1 MIVSLAVV
9 ARRLRSRRS
18 AVVFSSRCMSTTTR
32 PNVDSSCSGG
42 AGTFCLVDYDVV
54 GFDLDNTLARY
65 RLPALFEL
73 IHRSVGDYLS
83 TSAGHQRPGNR
94 LWASARAFS
103 QRGLLVDK
111 KRGLLVKFDAS
122 GRVDRALKG
131 FKRLSDSEVEQLQKE
146 YTGLEFRRDLRPSHE
161 WYNFADYFTVPT
173 EALYADM
180 VACAKPAASLE
191 PLWHDLFE
199 GIIHFYRPG
208 GPRATTLLRTPD
220 VLIRPCPPSVKAWIQ
235 SLRAAGTRTFLLTGS
250 EPLLAFA
257 IASHALGPQWRDLF
271 DLVIVG
277 ANKPAFF
284 SSASLTFQV
293 VQEDG
298 SERPLGHGE
307 QLCAG
312 IVYRGGNWMALR
324 ERWLGGHRALY
335 VGDSLVDDIVASQ
348 GCCESVA
355 ILEELTVE
363 AAAPKLA
370 VHDGIE
376 YLLSDVWG
384 SVFASPQGPSYL
396 TKAVCGAAKLAVP
409 DVVQLAKLTQST
421 RIPAFDG
428 TVGLSGFYP
437 RPPESLVA
445 LLARS
450 SVEESRRH

>member
-1 MIVSLAVV
+1 MLADVVPVVCVRGMIASLAVV

-18 AVVFSSRCMSTTTR
+18 AVVSSSRCMSTTTR
-32 PNVDSSCSGG
+32 PNVDSSGSSA

-131 FKRLSDSEVEQLQKE
+131 FKRLSDSE
-146 YTGLEFRRDLRPSHE
+146 
-161 WYNFADYFTVPT
+161 
-173 EALYADM
+173 
-180 VACAKPAASLE
+180 ASLE
-191 PLWHDLFE
+191 PLWHDLLE
-199 GIIHFYRPG
+199 GIIHFYRPS

-220 VLIRPCPPSVKAWIQ
+220 VLVRPCPPSVKAWIQ
-235 SLRAAGTRTFLLTGS
+235 SLRVAGTRTFLLTGS

-284 SSASLTFQV
+284 SNASLTFQV
-293 VQEDG
+293 VEEDG

-312 IVYRGGNWMALR
+312 IVYRGGNWMALC

-355 ILEELTVE
+355 ILEELAVE
-363 AAAPKLA
+363 AAAPEFA

-384 SVFASPQGPSYL
+384 SVFASAHGPSYL

-409 DVVQLAKLTQST
+409 DVVHLAKLTQST

>member
-1 MIVSLAVV
+1 MIAALV
-9 ARRLRSRRS
+9 AAGRRFRSRRS
-18 AVVFSSRCMSTTTR
+18 AVVSSSRSMSTTTW
-32 PNVDSSCSGG
+32 PNVDSTGSG
-42 AGTFCLVDYDVV
+42 AAATFCLADYDVV

-73 IHRSVGDYLS
+73 IHGSVRDYLS
-83 TSAGHQRPGNR
+83 TSAGHQRPGGR
-94 LWASARAFS
+94 LWPSARAFS
-103 QRGLLVDK
+103 QRGLLMDK
-111 KRGLLVKFDAS
+111 KRGLLVKFDAN
-122 GRVDRALKG
+122 GKVDRALKG
-131 FKRLSDSEVEQLQKE
+131 FKRLSDSEVEELQKE
-146 YTGLEFRRDLRPSHE
+146 YTGLKFRSDLRPSHE

-191 PLWHDLFE
+191 PLWHDLLE

-208 GPRATTLLRTPD
+208 GPRATTLLQTPD
-220 VLIRPCPPSVKAWIQ
+220 VLVRPCPPSVKAWIQ
-235 SLRAAGTRTFLLTGS
+235 SLRTAGTRTFLMTGS

-284 SSASLTFQV
+284 TDTSLTFQV
-293 VQEDG
+293 VEEDG
-298 SERPLGHGE
+298 SERPLALGE

-312 IVYRGGNWMALR
+312 VVYCGGNWTTLC
-324 ERWLGGHRALY
+324 ERWLGCRRALY

-355 ILEELTVE
+355 ILEELAVE
-363 AAAPKLA
+363 AASSELT

-437 RPPESLVA
+437 RPPESLVT
-445 LLARS
+445 LLACS
-450 SVEESRRH
+450 SAEKSRQH